1 MIFVYLSGAILVGM
15 SLVAIFVYAKTV
27 VQGQK
32 QYAHVVYAW
41 LYAAFLTI
49 AVTLAVDNEGAI
61 LQAII
66 TVANLIGAAAMLA
79 VTGRFRAQL

>member
-15 SLVAIFVYAKTV
+15 SLVAIFAYATV
-27 VQGQK
+27 VLRGEK
-32 QYAHVVYAW
+32 QYAHVFYAW
-41 LYAAFLTI
+41 LYVAVLTVAA
-49 AVTLAVDNEGAI
+49 TLAVDNEGAI

-79 VTGRFRAQL
+79 VTGRFRAQI